1 MTKSGFATIIGR
13 PNVGKSTL
21 MNTLIGQK
29 IAITSYKP
37 QTTRNQI
44 RTIYTDDNGQIV
56 FLDTP
61 GMYGIG
67 KAADDRFDDYLG
79 EYMYRAAQSTLRE
92 VDVILWLAE
101 PKLPLNEEDRALM
114 KVITQACGKT
124 PVILV
129 ISKADTVK
137 KAELLPVM
145 EAYSEAWTALTGQSA
160 PEILPVS
167 ARTKMGIEDLKKTIF
182 TCLPEGEPY
191 YDSEQVT
198 TETERQIAQ
207 EMIREKALRLLQEE
221 VPHGIAVQITKMKY
235 RKGKDGVP
243 VCDIEADVIC
253 ERESHKAIVIGAGA
267 GMIKKIGMA
276 ARRDIENMLEV
287 KVNLKLFVKVR
298 KEWKDNDNV
307 LKSFGYDRKA
317 VRKL

>member
-1 MTKSGFATIIGR
+1 MTKAGFATIIGR

-61 GMYGIG
+61 GMYGIS
-67 KAADDRFDDYLG
+67 KAAENRFDDYLG

-92 VDVILWLAE
+92 VDVILWLTE
-101 PKLPLNEEDRALM
+101 PKLPIKEEDRALM
-114 KVITQACGKT
+114 KVIAEAAAKT

-137 KAELLPVM
+137 KAELLPVI
-145 EAYSEAWTALTGQSA
+145 EAYAGEWTSLTGRPA

-167 ARTKMGIEDLKKTIF
+167 ARTKMGIEDLKDAIF
-182 TCLPEGEPY
+182 SSLPEGEPY
-191 YDSEQVT
+191 YDTEQVT

-207 EMIREKALRLLQEE
+207 EMIREKALRLLQDE

-235 RKGKDGVP
+235 RKRKGGALI
-243 VCDIEADVIC
+243 CDIEGDVIC

-267 GMIKKIGMA
+267 DMIRKIGTA
-276 ARRDIENMLEV
+276 ARKDIENMLDT